1 MKKIYGVYGLVEWH
15 VNIPAG
21 RMLIPV
27 EFTGGKFSSYGV
39 TPAEYAT
46 ADPVVQRAVE
56 RSRHFAS
63 GRIALLRTVGTVPA
77 PESPRPVAEAA
88 SASRTVDVPDLNSA
102 RQQIMRLTGAGAAEL
117 RSRADMERVAREH
130 GITLVIS
137 RD

>member
-63 GRIALLRTVGTVPA
+63 GRIALLRTVGTPEPEAPGPPA
-77 PESPRPVAEAA
+77 GAA
-88 SASRTVDVPDLNSA
+88 PASRTVDVPDLNSA
-102 RQQIMRLTGAGAAEL
+102 RQQIMRLTGTAAAEL
-117 RSRADMERVAREH
+117 RSRADMERVARDH
-130 GITLVIS
+130 GIRLVIS

>member
-63 GRIALLRTVGTVPA
+63 GRIALLRTVGA
-77 PESPRPVAEAA
+77 PEPEAPRPPAGAA
-88 SASRTVDVPDLNSA
+88 TASRTVDVPDLNSA
-102 RQQIMRLTGAGAAEL
+102 RQQIMRLTGTPAAEL
-117 RSRADMERVAREH
+117 RSRADMERVARDH
-130 GITLVIS
+130 GIRLVIS